1 MNTKLYIKIGICI
14 LALIIIICLT
24 YLYVINPK
32 PNNFRTKEKFDNLS
46 LVKSITISNPLQYIG
61 VFGVFVYDQ
70 NGNAI
75 NLSDPT
81 IGTSTQTSTYADN
94 ISTNPLKIIKDH
106 ILNTSRTLTI
116 ASNNNN
122 YPYGLVE
129 YPPSFMDWDNN
140 TYCAHTQQ
148 DGVWI
153 YNFNNLTTISGIEV
167 FSRKDCCVAR
177 INNLQVNVFNTN
189 VNVSTNQ
196 ISLTASNL
204 LENYGENRI
213 ANFSFGTITNASGA
227 INDADPPANINDARK
242 LFTIINPTTTMALT
256 STAMAMPSTTM
267 APTTTMMS
275 MSTMRPTTTMMSM
288 PTMGPTIAGTS
299 VRFTPQTGQ
308 PVNIAGVFIYG
319 SDGKNIITQDTGAT
333 MNSTYS
339 TAVASNALKITLEN
353 KNKSITDAPINFE
366 QGWSGP
372 DGYIAHSAA
381 GIGDYWQYN
390 FASPVNISGVE
401 IYPRTDCCQDRNT
414 GLIVSIL
421 DSNGT
426 VVWTSLPAAY
436 SEPSIIVTV
445 QSQPITTMAPTTTM
459 MWMPTMMPTTT
470 MAMPSTIM
478 ASTTTA
484 ANINSQISITI
495 NSKNELPSNLQ
506 YITDIGYSNLYQG
519 LVNLQGNGL
528 NDYIRYAGP
537 DNVTLYTAL
546 YGDDTEYSVNEVVVD
561 ANRSP
566 YNNGSS
572 MPNYSL
578 YNPNN
583 NRTINLNS
591 SYAVNVYNRLNG
603 TNYTFSR
610 NPVIITPLP
619 TSTAMAMPSTTM
631 APTTT
636 MMPTTSAGIT
646 STTVGATIP
655 TTTSAGITSTTVG
668 ATVPTLSPSQT
679 IALLNSGVDMSVLT
693 SEGISMSSAMRGP
706 STNIVQ
712 TNFSGT
718 SNIYSP
724 YLFYNKNL
732 SEQFTGL
739 TTDTDKNYYN
749 Y

>member
-81 IGTSTQTSTYADN
+81 IGTSTQTSTFGDN

-275 MSTMRPTTTMMSM
+275 MSTMM
-288 PTMGPTIAGTS
+288 
-299 VRFTPQTGQ
+299 
-308 PVNIAGVFIYG
+308 
-319 SDGKNIITQDTGAT
+319 
-333 MNSTYS
+333 
-339 TAVASNALKITLEN
+339 
-353 KNKSITDAPINFE
+353 
-366 QGWSGP
+366 
-372 DGYIAHSAA
+372 
-381 GIGDYWQYN
+381 
-390 FASPVNISGVE
+390 
-401 IYPRTDCCQDRNT
+401 
-414 GLIVSIL
+414 
-421 DSNGT
+421 
-426 VVWTSLPAAY
+426 
-436 SEPSIIVTV
+436 
-445 QSQPITTMAPTTTM
+445 PTTTM
-459 MWMPTMMPTTT
+459 MWMPTMMP
-470 MAMPSTIM
+470 
-478 ASTTTA
+478 STT
-484 ANINSQISITI
+484 
-495 NSKNELPSNLQ
+495 
-506 YITDIGYSNLYQG
+506 
-519 LVNLQGNGL
+519 
-528 NDYIRYAGP
+528 
-537 DNVTLYTAL
+537 
-546 YGDDTEYSVNEVVVD
+546 
-561 ANRSP
+561 
-566 YNNGSS
+566 S
-572 MPNYSL
+572 MP
-578 YNPNN
+578 
-583 NRTINLNS
+583 
-591 SYAVNVYNRLNG
+591 
-603 TNYTFSR
+603 
-610 NPVIITPLP
+610 
-619 TSTAMAMPSTTM
+619 M
-631 APTTT
+631 PTTT
-636 MMPTTSAGIT
+636 MMPMPTTTSAGIT

-668 ATVPTLSPSQT
+668 ATIPKLSPSQT

-693 SEGISMSSAMRGP
+693 EEGILMSSMMKGP

-739 TTDTDKNYYN
+739 STDSDKNYYH